1 VSEWS
6 RRLRVPLFS
15 AKPAFA
21 KQVVAKPAALIAA
34 SYIRRQHD
42 HLLEQSRP
50 LSAQQRSRLNPFF
63 ASTTLNAVRLVKEF
77 VPAPPLYRFIRR
89 LGVHTLPELS
99 TIAGITFLDV
109 IVHSERLLDSL
120 LFHEM
125 VHVVQYEVLGL
136 QRFAECYV
144 RGFLSSGSYD
154 NIPLETQAYSLGRRF
169 EQCPRET
176 FSVLEEVRE
185 WQEAGR
191 F

>member
-1 VSEWS
+1 MSKWS
-6 RRLRVPLFS
+6 RRLRIPLLL
-15 AKPAFA
+15 AKPAS
-21 KQVVAKPAALIAA
+21 LIAA

-42 HLLEQSRP
+42 RLLEQARP
-50 LSAQQRSRLNPFF
+50 LAVQQRSRLNPFF
-63 ASTTLNAVRLVKEF
+63 SSTTLNAVRLVKEF

-89 LGVHTLPELS
+89 LGVRTLPDLS

-109 IVHSERLLDSL
+109 IVHSERLSDAL
-120 LFHEM
+120 LFHEL

-144 RGFLSSGSYD
+144 RGFLSSASYD

-169 EQCPRET
+169 EQRPKET
-176 FSVLEEVRE
+176 FSVLEEVHE

-191 F
+191 Y